1 MPDAGWICTKMLG
14 YIGEIERNFDVL
26 PALAGE
32 DPTLSDGL
40 LVGEASEISFSD
52 RTAIRPAWGKLCRSA
67 WARTRA
73 AGEGSYPCAGVD
85 CAWTARTSAHRKMS
99 FVPAIEYSRALN
111 TWSRP
116 SDPRR
121 VHDREYAERSYV

>member
-1 MPDAGWICTKMLG
+1 
-14 YIGEIERNFDVL
+14 
-26 PALAGE
+26 
-32 DPTLSDGL
+32 
-40 LVGEASEISFSD
+40 
-52 RTAIRPAWGKLCRSA
+52 
-67 WARTRA
+67 
-73 AGEGSYPCAGVD
+73 
-85 CAWTARTSAHRKMS
+85 MS